1 MPLCFYFLNIPEI
14 CLDITMVSTCHQRIR
29 SCSYSSPP
37 QSQVT
42 VHRWH
47 AEFLVSTP
55 AEGEMNTTSSWV
67 FPSGIFTTKEMH
79 ECQNI
84 SFGLKRKVFPLHP
97 QVVFKGIFWK
107 WEEEGPPTLEL
118 LDASDWQNLGEEKKK
133 HCAPGLSSSCHR
145 HAKENLQRG
154 YECARRHQAD
164 PKKIRTSHN
173 PTPSQCILELSTS
186 KSRFTLQCHQYPQ

>member
-1 MPLCFYFLNIPEI
+1 MTDSEKSHLHEILVTTETWSSSTQNHYSLWVMPLCFYFLNIPEI

-133 HCAPGLSSSCHR
+133 KTLCPRFIIVMS
-145 HAKENLQRG
+145 
-154 YECARRHQAD
+154 QA
-164 PKKIRTSHN
+164 
-173 PTPSQCILELSTS
+173 C
-186 KSRFTLQCHQYPQ
+186 